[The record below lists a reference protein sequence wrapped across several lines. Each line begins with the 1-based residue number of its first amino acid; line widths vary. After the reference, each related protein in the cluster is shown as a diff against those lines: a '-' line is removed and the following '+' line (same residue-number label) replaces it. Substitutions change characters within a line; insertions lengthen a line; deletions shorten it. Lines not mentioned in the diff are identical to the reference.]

1 MALNEKIRVLRE
13 INHWTQEQMAEKMQM
28 SKSGYAKIEQ
38 GKTKVNTERLV
49 QLAEIFE
56 IDVAKLLAMGL
67 NGSLNLIQENG
78 NNNYYNTSEKS
89 LAEIEK
95 LNLIIQHQQE
105 IIKQKEE
112 MIAQKENE
120 NALLKKL
127 IAKWDSQP

>member
-1 MALNEKIRVLRE
+1 MALNERIRVLRE

-38 GKTKVNTERLV
+38 GRTKVNTERLA
-49 QLAEIFE
+49 QIAEIFE

-78 NNNYYNTSEKS
+78 NYNYYTSEKS

-105 IIKQKEE
+105 IIKQKDE
-112 MIAQKENE
+112 MIVQKENE
-120 NALLKKL
+120 NELLKKI
-127 IAKWDSQP
+127 IAKWDCQS

>member
-1 MALNEKIRVLRE
+1 MALNERIRVLRE

-38 GKTKVNTERLV
+38 GRTKVNTERLA
-49 QLAEIFE
+49 QIAEIFE

-78 NNNYYNTSEKS
+78 NYNYYTSEKS

-105 IIKQKEE
+105 IIRQKDE
-112 MIAQKENE
+112 MIVQKENE
-120 NALLKKL
+120 LLKKI
-127 IAKWDSQP
+127 IAKWDCQS

>member
-1 MALNEKIRVLRE
+1 MALNERIRVLRE

-38 GKTKVNTERLV
+38 GRTKVNTERLA
-49 QLAEIFE
+49 QIAEIFE

-78 NNNYYNTSEKS
+78 NYNYYTSEKS

-105 IIKQKEE
+105 IIRQKDE
-112 MIAQKENE
+112 MIVQKENE
-120 NALLKKL
+120 NELLKKI
-127 IAKWDSQP
+127 IAKWDCQS